1 MMLSGALYFMGTAI
15 GGARILALAMERA
28 PVERRG
34 RAMAS
39 FSVAFPLSNGLGAL
53 LNGLAVDLAG
63 YSWMYMIAAAICA
76 CGLALTAKNWSLL
89 K

>member
-1 MMLSGALYFMGTAI
+1 MMLSGALYFMGSAI
-15 GGARILALAMERA
+15 GSARILALAMERA

-53 LNGLAVDLAG
+53 LNGLAVDLVG

>member
-1 MMLSGALYFMGTAI
+1 
-15 GGARILALAMERA
+15 
-28 PVERRG
+28 
-34 RAMAS
+34 
-39 FSVAFPLSNGLGAL
+39 VAFPLSNGLGAL

-63 YSWMYMIAAAICA
+63 YSWMFIIAAAICA